1 MPEPLGIISGIDNE
15 NQVRIEAK
23 IIGIYKTTTYGCILD
38 TGYSG
43 TLVLPLTIA
52 VELGLEKAG
61 MAQVTLADGSTS
73 TVPTFICKVDI
84 GGTIQEA
91 DTLVLGS
98 EVLLG
103 MGIMEKYQVMIDSGA
118 GKVSFSPSTRSF
130 TTTQKKTVA
139 YTKQNNIAEILKKLT
154 GR

>member
-1 MPEPLGIISGIDNE
+1 MPELGIISGIDNE

-23 IIGIYKTTTYGCILD
+23 ILGLYKSITYGCILD

-43 TLVLPLTIA
+43 TIVLPLTIA

-61 MAQVTLADGSTS
+61 VASVTLADGSTQI
-73 TVPTFICKVDI
+73 VPTFICKIEI
-84 GGTIQEA
+84 GGIIQDA
-91 DTLVLGS
+91 DTLVMGS

-103 MGIMEKYQVMIDSGA
+103 MGIMEKYQVFIDSA
-118 GKVSFSPSTRSF
+118 IGKVTFSSRSDSP
-130 TTTQKKTVA
+130 KTIVA
-139 YTKQNNIAEILKKLT
+139 YTKQNNIQDILKRLT

>member
-1 MPEPLGIISGIDNE
+1 MPELGIISGIDSE

-23 IIGIYKTTTYGCILD
+23 IQGLYKSTTYGCILD

-61 MAQVTLADGSTS
+61 AASVTLADGSTQV
-73 TVPTFICKVDI
+73 VPTFICKVDI
-84 GGTIQEA
+84 GGIIQDA
-91 DTLVLGS
+91 DTLVMGS
-98 EVLLG
+98 DILLG
-103 MGIMEKYQVMIDSGA
+103 MGVMEQFQVFIDSAA
-118 GKVSFSPSTRSF
+118 GKVTFSSRLQSPKT
-130 TTTQKKTVA
+130 TVA
-139 YTKQNNIAEILKKLT
+139 YTKQNNIADILKRLT